1 MFLPTIVDI
10 IIHIQ
15 FLISMI
21 TIQDKPCHIITIQV
35 ILCHI
40 ITMIILI
47 TLDTHTI
54 DLTTIEKIDRRYQS
68 NKICHSNNYLNYY
81 SNKIKSIII
90 ILDFILYF

>member
-1 MFLPTIVDI
+1 MFLPTMVDI

-54 DLTTIEKIDRRYQS
+54 DLTTIEKIDIYINQIRYAIQT
-68 NKICHSNNYLNYY
+68 
-81 SNKIKSIII
+81 II
-90 ILDFILYF
+90 